1 MCIES
6 TGIANVRRQLCSL
19 RMALEIAIS
28 VLPKMTQKSGVILTV
43 DLETQQK
50 FVRTL
55 ENPNLV
61 QDGIGHDLL
70 AFPKTD
76 FYSQRTLFTQIRNK
90 SMDFSFINEI
100 FIRGFFRQIDV

>member
-76 FYSQRTLFTQIRNK
+76 FYSKELYLYRFAIKVWILAFLTKF
-90 SMDFSFINEI
+90 
-100 FIRGFFRQIDV
+100 V